1 MGGGDALGALNSLD
15 GLDALDSLD
24 TLNNLDTLSG
34 LGGGD
39 ALAPTTALYSLDALD
54 TLDCFYPLGGAIA
67 AKPVVVGGGGL
78 DSLSEFNLPGES
90 IEGGN
95 VLLAFSNVYM
105 VNFSFNV

>member
-1 MGGGDALGALNSLD
+1 MGGGDALGALKSLD

-39 ALAPTTALYSLDALD
+39 APAPTTALYSLDALD
-54 TLDCFYPLGGAIA
+54 ALDSFYPLGGAIA

-90 IEGGN
+90 IEGGK
-95 VLLAFSNVYM
+95 VLLTYSNVYM
-105 VNFSFNV
+105 VHFSFNV

>member
-39 ALAPTTALYSLDALD
+39 APAPTTALYSLDALD
-54 TLDCFYPLGGAIA
+54 SFYPLGGAIA

-105 VNFSFNV
+105 VHFSFNV